1 MGKAF
6 RSSVATSL
14 SLTCI
19 TAYTAQEVEG
29 IRELGDKDA
38 VVLEKGVYGSDTD
51 SLPLDDEGN
60 EASYPTEDEKSTLR
74 KVAGK
79 IPNIAYWLC
88 AVEFAERASY
98 YGVKGL

>member
-1 MGKAF
+1 LDVAF
-6 RSSVATSL
+6 TNISP
-14 SLTCI
+14 
-19 TAYTAQEVEG
+19 AYTAEEVEG
-29 IRELGDKDA
+29 IRELGDKDP
-38 VVLEKGVYGSDTD
+38 VVMEKGVYGSDAD
-51 SLPLDDEGN
+51 SLPLDDDGN
-60 EASYPTEDEKSTLR
+60 EGSHPTEEEKNTLR

>member
-1 MGKAF
+1 MGKPF
-6 RSSVATSL
+6 PSCPTL
-14 SLTCI
+14 SPFLTTL
-19 TAYTAQEVEG
+19 TAYTAQEVAG
-29 IRELGDKDA
+29 IRELGEKDG
-38 VVLEKGVYGSDTD
+38 VVEKGVYDSDAA

-60 EASYPTEDEKSTLR
+60 EGSYPTEEEKNTLR

>member
-1 MGKAF
+1 MGKLS
-6 RSSVATSL
+6 RRCVSVL
-14 SLTCI
+14 PLLTYL
-19 TAYTAQEVEG
+19 TAYTAQEVED
-29 IRELGDKDA
+29 IRELGGKDL
-38 VVLEKGVYGSDTD
+38 VVMEKGVYGSDAD

-60 EASYPTEDEKSTLR
+60 EGSYPTEEEKNSLR

>member
-1 MGKAF
+1 M
-6 RSSVATSL
+6 SPL
-14 SLTCI
+14 LTCLI
-19 TAYTAQEVEG
+19 VYTAREVEG
-29 IRELGDKDA
+29 IRELGDKDP
-38 VVLEKGVYGSDTD
+38 VIMEKGVYESDAD
-51 SLPLDDEGN
+51 SVPLDDEGN
-60 EASYPTEDEKSTLR
+60 EGSYPTEEEKNTLR

>member
-1 MGKAF
+1 MGKSF
-6 RSSVATSL
+6 ERSISTSP
-14 SLTCI
+14 SLTFL

-38 VVLEKGVYGSDTD
+38 VIMEKGVYGSDTD

-60 EASYPTEDEKSTLR
+60 EGSYPTEEEKSTLR

-98 YGVKGL
+98 FGVKGL